1 MPFPPLAV
9 PFLYR
14 DGLGVLLSETPAA
27 HLEPANLCL
36 TLLPTV
42 WMVSRGIRQE
52 DWCDVLKA
60 FQLTGKFRE
69 TSGSFLCWFQ
79 VPASALFCEKE
90 EISRRR
96 VRLEGVLWPLLQPPP
111 HIHPDNLGKKTRK
124 IQ

>member
-27 HLEPANLCL
+27 HLEAANLCL

-60 FQLTGKFRE
+60 FQLTGK
-69 TSGSFLCWFQ
+69 L
-79 VPASALFCEKE
+79 
-90 EISRRR
+90 
-96 VRLEGVLWPLLQPPP
+96 
-111 HIHPDNLGKKTRK
+111 
-124 IQ
+124 